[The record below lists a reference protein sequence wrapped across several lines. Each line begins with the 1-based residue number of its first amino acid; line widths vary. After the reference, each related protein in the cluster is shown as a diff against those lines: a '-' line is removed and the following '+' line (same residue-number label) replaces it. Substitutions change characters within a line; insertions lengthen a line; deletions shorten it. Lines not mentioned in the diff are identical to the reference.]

1 MSKNEPKKH
10 HYVPQFILKKFAQGK
25 KKRIYV
31 FDKRKLRFFASHVRD
46 TGHENNFYQDDHL
59 GYGSSTE
66 LKLSSLESSCAP
78 ILDKIVQ
85 AESISDI
92 SNEEHQLICLFVAV
106 QIIRTNHTREF
117 LAEFNRSMSHLIRSQ
132 GVDPNKD
139 VSNFSEMSQSE
150 VKSAS
155 IDILNSLPGE
165 LAKDVLN
172 KEVVLLKAPKG
183 HSFYISDNPIVKH
196 NNQPREGRGNL
207 GIGLK
212 GIEFYF
218 PISSKFCLHFMCSE
232 LIQELRESLRAYEV
246 SLMLGQA
253 ELIDLSESISL
264 LKQIDNKLTTTL
276 NPENLEF
283 HNSLQVIQSSRFV
296 YSNTSSFELAKD
308 MMKTNPEI
316 QTQSNFVS
324 NQPAF

>member
-1 MSKNEPKKH
+1 LNWALESKRESMSKNEPKKH

-46 TGHENNFYQDDHL
+46 AGHENNFYQDDHL

-78 ILDKIVQ
+78 ILEKIVQ
-85 AESISDI
+85 VESISGI

-106 QIIRTNHTREF
+106 QITRTNHTREF
-117 LAEFNRSMSHLIRSQ
+117 LAEFNRSMS
-132 GVDPNKD
+132 
-139 VSNFSEMSQSE
+139 QSE
-150 VKSAS
+150 VKSSS

-165 LAKDVLN
+165 LVKDVLN
-172 KEVVLLKAPKG
+172 KEVMLLKAPKG

-207 GIGLK
+207 GIGLR

-253 ELIDLSESISL
+253 ELIDLSEIISL

-276 NPENLEF
+276 KLENLEF

-296 YSNTSSFELAKD
+296 YSSTSSFELAKD